1 VADQKYELL
10 IVIRSELDLSAF
22 QEAVRKVRE
31 EIGKFDTAGSSA
43 FGPQSKTAQG
53 AQALTG
59 IQSTLAKASTAT
71 GQALKQEG
79 AHTAELADVLRVLS
93 TAARGGADAKRA
105 FNAVSSALP
114 DTTLKEIAASKTF
127 LDVQAKLARAL
138 GVTGE
143 STQLFQAAIKA
154 VPGELAQSTA
164 ATRISAAAHAELDRR
179 ARATSSTLLANTGIY
194 KTLQAA
200 QAETTRATEAFVAG
214 SNLVPAALARGTAAQ
229 AAAALAFKRYSVA
242 SRETETALKAFRSAL
257 GGLDT
262 DTIKSIG
269 NAKGYSEVAGRLA
282 LALGLSGEAT
292 RSFAGKAKDAAGQLV
307 QSTFASKIASIAQSE
322 YEKRTQGS
330 SEATKKFTLEQKLAA
345 QASAQAANTIT
356 RSLIT
361 TAATVGNQFLRLGG
375 VTSGFAGQTLGRELL
390 TGIGASVRGLNRL
403 GTEVETAG
411 GRLKR
416 FSSSAPEL
424 GKGIESINEEAN
436 QAAAGLAA
444 MGLSSGP
451 VVVGIAAVGVAALGT
466 AAAIKGLSSA
476 ALAASKAFDVVAL
489 RAPKESLEELRALV
503 FEISGKTGIAFEE
516 LADAQGRALLKVGGD
531 AQKASQLLRVAADT
545 ALAAFTTPS
554 QAVEALGD
562 QLRNYGLEIDKVKDV
577 SNTLLILQR
586 VAKED
591 FNALAGA
598 LGAAT
603 PVAKELGFDIKE
615 LASTQAGM
623 ALAGLN
629 ATQAMFGLRTN
640 LANMANP
647 TSAISKEMRFL
658 GVDMSTAA
666 NKSRGL
672 RGTFIEMDQA
682 LRRTGRSLG
691 EFFGESRKSGPVFAI
706 LGTAG
711 EKSVDALNEMRSG
724 ADQTKGA
731 IDRLN
736 TPLRDLRNSLTDLQN
751 LVPKVGDAFL
761 TSFSPAIVE
770 SIGVVKEL
778 AFYFEQIKKKAPE
791 AAEAI
796 AAAGN
801 QVVYQLPYVGK
812 LKRAADLAEESFKI
826 LRKALRATADD
837 FGLIPKAV
845 TGPVGDVLKGFVTA
859 SVEAFAAFSRLSE
872 KIQKTPGSNVLTDVF
887 RAMPQV
893 AVAAAAA
900 AAEAVAGIQ
909 RSLDQTAE
917 RATRTIRG
925 VLKDAAIDETVK
937 TQLEKLRTSGGSEAL
952 TAFRNLVNII
962 KESGQAQEVAA
973 AFARTYREESEKTT
987 AQLREQTATFEDF
1000 TAALKSAGADTT
1012 EVERAFARLTTKEH
1026 ELIAAQ
1032 ELGERVTAGRRTAIT
1047 ALASEY
1053 GLAVEKSAQ
1062 LQNEL
1067 RGEYEAY
1074 AKRNALLDLAGKA
1087 TSAATR
1093 SVQQLVDEER
1103 LVAKAI
1109 DDTRSSVL
1117 DFREAQ
1123 RSTLESFE
1131 RQLARVR
1138 EKTLALAAITPALE
1152 AIGLRGFRPLIKDL
1166 EETGDEFEKN
1176 IVAPLRTFEGGFGKG
1191 IKEFFRD
1198 LSASKSG
1205 EEAASALAD
1214 SFREAKSEITALGQA
1229 AGKTF
1234 DELEVGFERLGPA
1247 TELAKAQANLKRLN
1261 DLVALAAKD
1270 TAKASAE
1277 VMRLGIGAA
1286 GSLANISL
1294 LAVLKHSQD
1303 VEAELRRVADLAKS
1317 VADQKLTGFQ
1327 GGFDQGIREFL
1338 TASASA
1344 FDKGKE
1350 KSEEFTSSV
1359 RTAEDALKSFAES
1372 NRTSLENIEL
1382 ELSKINFLAAKAG
1395 EQFRETGDVSF
1406 DELQKRLE
1414 ALGLQIEKTFAA
1426 PRREGFTAGFKDEM
1440 GKFVKSAKEGFEIG
1454 ADAARQFQGA
1464 SVDAISNLIIS
1475 IGKGKNAIKDFAVAM
1490 LQAIQQILAKI
1501 IAFRIASAIF
1511 GAFLGGG
1518 GAGSGGGIDLG
1529 DGGGVGAGLPP
1540 RAQGGPVQKRK
1551 PYLIGEKGP
1560 ELFVPEQDGQV
1571 VPYAKTMMALGSAPA
1586 SAFRADP
1593 RKGSRGLL
1601 SRFFSSRAA
1610 GGSEAAEDP
1619 RGGPS
1624 IIATSSQ
1631 SEDLQGGVAT
1641 RPSAAAGG
1649 ILSRALGRGR
1659 QPRPSPP
1666 ASLGSRSA
1674 GGGLLSLAA
1683 TISPRVSRA
1692 EESPANV
1699 PADAAIQRAT
1709 REGTGAGVS
1718 GVGARQERQPG
1729 VLSAILSFLR
1739 SIASP
1744 SPATSA
1750 RGFGVSLGLGLGPV
1764 SGARAATPGGRGGVA
1779 LADQALARARDS
1791 LAAVGS
1797 GGLGPGIIPTRRSQP
1812 KDEILVL
1819 PRLTSV
1825 ASGVGINP
1833 RTSGTIYSDGT
1844 QGPLGLGS
1852 GSGVSSTES
1861 IRGVRGGLA
1870 KDWTWSNVSA
1880 YATGGI
1886 AKGAVAAVLR
1896 TSDLAAPKERGGAPR
1911 LRLVVDRGGERS
1923 EAPRAV
1929 RESVLKLLGRSQER
1943 GDEGDGLEGRARRA
1957 ARRGP
1962 AAAPETIQAMA
1973 KIAASVAVAIL
1984 PVAAAAFPVR
1994 VASAAPASASTT
2006 VGPSRGDARSNAV
2019 DRIGRAI
2026 ARARQFADGGAPN
2039 LPARVA
2045 PPGSSGPG
2053 LRRRRRRAGWDSGR
2067 HPSPCPR
2074 RTGSWR
2080 TGPGGAASHG
2090 PGTAGRLRRARHYRL
2105 RGTHPAATGIRPC
2118 AFDPVDHVPSC
2129 PCQRRRQP
2137 HPAVLRGGVYRTS
2150 AFRCRPPRTEAPDP
2164 AGAWRGGF
2172 RPHRGPEA
2180 AGGRHRD
2187 RRPGRPY
2194 ALRSR
2199 PRGQDGNRRF
2209 PARSPSQRHQ
2219 GRSGASG
2226 GRGRE
2231 ERPRDRPLRQAACLA
2246 AGELPAVSSDPRSEL
2261 DPPLGA
2267 AGGPRPSHSPGD
2279 RDGACPDRARR
2290 SRPLELRQE
2299 HPGCRV
2305 QPAPLEPDGRTRVP
2319 REGRG
2324 CPAEVGLHPAT
2335 DVGAGVRHGRRRY
2348 HPLDGDLRR
2357 ASRDGRGVRPPARPE
2372 PWDPGGV
2379 QERRRRRPDPERDGA
2394 SGKLLP

>member
-1 VADQKYELL
+1 MADQKYELL

-952 TAFRNLVNII
+952 SAFRNLVNII
-962 KESGQAQEVAA
+962 KESGQAQEIAA
-973 AFARTYREESEKTT
+973 GFARTYREESEKTT
-987 AQLREQTATFEDF
+987 AQLREQTATFEVF

-1012 EVERAFARLTTKEH
+1012 EVERASARLTAKEH

-1518 GAGSGGGIDLG
+1518 SGSGGGLDLG
-1529 DGGGVGAGLPP
+1529 NGGGVGAGLPP

-1586 SAFRADP
+1586 AAFGAAP
-1593 RKGSRGLL
+1593 GKVA
-1601 SRFFSSRAA
+1601 SRFARKFPVLDDTAVLDER
-1610 GGSEAAEDP
+1610 
-1619 RGGPS
+1619 
-1624 IIATSSQ
+1624 
-1631 SEDLQGGVAT
+1631 
-1641 RPSAAAGG
+1641 
-1649 ILSRALGRGR
+1649 
-1659 QPRPSPP
+1659 
-1666 ASLGSRSA
+1666 
-1674 GGGLLSLAA
+1674 
-1683 TISPRVSRA
+1683 
-1692 EESPANV
+1692 V
-1699 PADAAIQRAT
+1699 PADAAIQRST

-1729 VLSAILSFLR
+1729 VLSAILRFLQR
-1739 SIASP
+1739 AASP
-1744 SPATSA
+1744 TLRLVGGVDSA
-1750 RGFGVSLGLGLGPV
+1750 RARAASAPPTADLLARAVGASLGLGPGPV
-1764 SGARAATPGGRGGVA
+1764 PGSQPTTPGGRSGAG
-1779 LADQALARARDS
+1779 LADLAQARARDIP
-1791 LAAVGS
+1791 AFAEGGVHS
-1797 GGLGPGIIPTRRSQP
+1797 GEMVASQP
-1812 KDEILVL
+1812 KAWPWEDGKTRARAYEAGGI
-1819 PRLTSV
+1819 
-1825 ASGVGINP
+1825 ASGVIK
-1833 RTSGTIYSDGT
+1833 TI
-1844 QGPLGLGS
+1844 
-1852 GSGVSSTES
+1852 
-1861 IRGVRGGLA
+1861 
-1870 KDWTWSNVSA
+1870 
-1880 YATGGI
+1880 
-1886 AKGAVAAVLR
+1886 LR
-1896 TSDLAAPKERGGAPR
+1896 ASDLAEPKQRGGAPR
-1911 LRLVVDRGGERS
+1911 LRLVVDRDGGQAP
-1923 EAPRAV
+1923 APR
-1929 RESVLKLLGRSQER
+1929 SVSQAALELLGRGGETPGR
-1943 GDEGDGLEGRARRA
+1943 EDGLEGRARRT
-1957 ARRGP
+1957 ARTRP
-1962 AAAPETIQAMA
+1962 AAAKDAAQAVA
-1973 KIAASVAVAIL
+1973 KVAASIAVAIL
-1984 PVAAAAFPVR
+1984 PAAVAAFPVR

-2026 ARARQFADGGAPN
+2026 ARARQFADGGIMPGAMVAAAPHRTSQPESHRPDRPVQAYAEGGVAQGGIQAVTH
-2039 LPARVA
+2039 LPALVELALGGQARGA
-2045 PPGSSGPG
+2045 LPATAQARQAASGGPATTAFEG
-2053 LRRRRRRAGWDSGR
+2053 PTQPRQESAIARSIRSITSPLARAS
-2067 HPSPCPR
+2067 
-2074 RTGSWR
+2074 
-2080 TGPGGAASHG
+2080 GAAS
-2090 PGTAGRLRRARHYRL
+2090 RILRS
-2105 RGTHPAATGIRPC
+2105 
-2118 AFDPVDHVPSC
+2118 F
-2129 PCQRRRQP
+2129 
-2137 HPAVLRGGVYRTS
+2137 
-2150 AFRCRPPRTEAPDP
+2150 
-2164 AGAWRGGF
+2164 AGA
-2172 RPHRGPEA
+2172 
-2180 AGGRHRD
+2180 
-2187 RRPGRPY
+2187 
-2194 ALRSR
+2194 ST
-2199 PRGQDGNRRF
+2199 
-2209 PARSPSQRHQ
+2209 
-2219 GRSGASG
+2219 
-2226 GRGRE
+2226 
-2231 ERPRDRPLRQAACLA
+2231 
-2246 AGELPAVSSDPRSEL
+2246 
-2261 DPPLGA
+2261 
-2267 AGGPRPSHSPGD
+2267 GPRPSAAGPLEQKRQTQPARGAAASDRTGVLKLLADATATAAQAAPTLSGRVREARTATAASRPAARPSATRGAQVLQEAADARRDPEIVRSVRQLASPLASFLRSVPILGRSSTLPSARPAD
-2279 RDGACPDRARR
+2279 RDLPTPREIGMELARTEPGARARSSFDR
-2290 SRPLELRQE
+2290 SIPGVGYSPLRSSRMDGPEFLGKAGAALQKWASTLRQMSVRE
-2299 HPGCRV
+2299 FAMGGVATTPSMAIFAERPGMAEAFV
-2305 QPAPLEPDGRTRVP
+2305 PLPGPNRGIPVEFKNGGGVGRTLNVTVHLASYSLDPRTHAEMLRGQVP
-2319 REGRG
+2319 EIAKAVAVAIENQIDRSLITSIRGIGR
-2324 CPAEVGLHPAT
+2324 
-2335 DVGAGVRHGRRRY
+2335 
-2348 HPLDGDLRR
+2348 
-2357 ASRDGRGVRPPARPE
+2357 
-2372 PWDPGGV
+2372 
-2379 QERRRRRPDPERDGA
+2379 
-2394 SGKLLP
+2394 